1 MDFKKNINFL
11 IKFGLLLVS
20 FIVSNS
26 SIAIGLGDIKVYSNL
41 NEPLSAEII
50 LTGAD
55 ELDTNNI
62 IAELASPKDFMRTGI
77 PRPFFLSKLK
87 FETTRNNGVTVI
99 YISTT
104 KAVKN
109 PFLDFLIQLV
119 WPEGKIIKSYTVLL
133 DPQSDNQIR
142 RESPISK
149 HTGLLDNANKANKNN
164 LLNSSLNEPSKNLNL
179 SQQIK
184 TEGTITSDAIFA
196 TSLEESSENEVL
208 TSSVHKFPSKNIASI
223 DSHSV
228 PEHHSTA
235 MLATIDTDEQIEKKN
250 VHNNFDNVQDGALT
264 KAVSSLLVFSE
275 QSKRPKINYEKLL
288 DLKPNTIPVHKDA
301 EKLAESIA
309 MKQIN
314 SELDSLRNKNSENIE
329 YYQSETT
336 HKEPLVTN
344 TYLELIKK
352 YGNDLLWACF
362 LVSTTIFL
370 FHKMMVSN
378 QSVDNLTPQLSTA
391 SNFSNTAQNTKFNE
405 EFVHNHH
412 DVFSNLTSSTEQ
424 DELDSL
430 LKQAS
435 IRNNDFSLARNE
447 ELELKIALTKQYIEA
462 GDRKSAKDILQDITV
477 IKDPKY
483 QDQITTLLKS
493 II

>member
-99 YISTT
+99 RISTT

-133 DPQSDNQIR
+133 DPQTDHQTR

-149 HTGLLDNANKANKNN
+149 KTG
-164 LLNSSLNEPSKNLNL
+164 LNEPSKSLSL

-184 TEGTITSDAIFA
+184 VEGTNTSDAIFA
-196 TSLEESSENEVL
+196 TSLEESTENEAL
-208 TSSVHKFPSKNIASI
+208 TSSAHKFPSKNIASI
-223 DSHSV
+223 DSNPV
-228 PEHHSTA
+228 QEHHSTA

-250 VHNNFDNVQDGALT
+250 VHNNFDNVQDGALA

-378 QSVDNLTPQLSTA
+378 QSVDNLTHQLSTE